1 MNDGL
6 PRTSGYLW
14 VKSCGTA
21 GSLEVVAFPLSFV
34 LVTMSLIKVSRP
46 LETHTA
52 LSLPWTM
59 WTYSLSKVSLI
70 LNKDGLGQSGSIP
83 S

>member
-21 GSLEVVAFPLSFV
+21 GSLEVVAFPLAFV
-34 LVTMSLIKVSRP
+34 LVTEYV
-46 LETHTA
+46 
-52 LSLPWTM
+52 
-59 WTYSLSKVSLI
+59 TY
-70 LNKDGLGQSGSIP
+70 
-83 S
+83 